1 MAAIAAIAFVKTEAR
16 MTIAAWLLYAPGD
29 EPEKPLKDAR
39 FNTTRATKVLASR
52 ARHSTLA

>member
-1 MAAIAAIAFVKTEAR
+1 

-39 FNTTRATKVLASR
+39 FNRTRATKVLGLTR
-52 ARHSTLA
+52 APLDTRLKRHGIE